1 MILGTPGFIGSRLVE
16 ARLERGIPVRALAER
31 VEVSAPAIYS
41 YEKEA
46 STPRPD
52 VLRRLCEALDVTEH
66 YFLTP
71 VEEAPGSA
79 IFYRAQRAT
88 SVAACNAAE
97 AKLAWLHRLGTIV
110 GQHVALPKV
119 NLPDFQIL
127 SDPLSLT
134 GPQIDELAVE
144 TRRFWGLGLG
154 PISNV
159 VALLEKHG
167 ILVARAQMDA
177 DRLDGLSCYFAD
189 RPACVLSANKESG
202 PRSRFDAAHELGHLV
217 MHRGVDKV
225 RLNKAS
231 EWRDYEDQA
240 HRFAAAFLFPP
251 VAFRNEVKAFTLDG
265 FFEVKMR
272 WKVSVAMM
280 MMQAKRLGFLSD
292 EAATRLHINYAR
304 RGQKQSEFLDDQIP
318 PEQPRLL
325 RRALELWVTERGHEE
340 VCSQLPFAVRDIV
353 TLTGVPRGVL
363 TGETAQVLR
372 LVPAAAAGDEGGGL
386 QQELPSGGASV
397 TPLRPR

>member
-1 MILGTPGFIGSRLVE
+1 MILGTPGFIGPRLVE

-31 VEVSAPAIYS
+31 VEVSGPAIYS
-41 YEKEA
+41 YEKGA
-46 STPRPD
+46 SSPRPD
-52 VLRRLCEALDVTEH
+52 VVRRLCEALDVPEH
-66 YFLTP
+66 YFLMP

-79 IFYRAQRAT
+79 IFYRAQRST

-97 AKLAWLHRLGTIV
+97 AKLSWLHRLGTIV
-110 GQHVALPKV
+110 GQHVTLPKM
-119 NLPDFQIL
+119 NLPDFPIP
-127 SDPLSLT
+127 DEPLSMSDA
-134 GPQIDELAVE
+134 QVEDLAVE

-159 VALLEKHG
+159 VALLEKQG
-167 ILVARAQMDA
+167 VLLARAQVDA
-177 DRLDGLSCYFAD
+177 DALDGLSQFFPDHA
-189 RPACVLSANKESG
+189 AGLLSANKESG

-217 MHRGVDKV
+217 MHRNVDQAS
-225 RLNKAS
+225 LNKAS
-231 EWRDYEDQA
+231 EWRAYENQA

-251 VAFRNEVKAFTLDG
+251 EAFRSEVKAFNLDG

-272 WKVSVAMM
+272 WKVSVRMM
-280 MMQAKRLGFLSD
+280 MMQAQRLGFLGE
-292 EAATRLHINYAR
+292 EAMTRLHINYGR
-304 RGQKQSEFLDDQIP
+304 RGYKRAEPLDDQLP

-325 RRALELWVTERGHEE
+325 RRAVELWVAERGHEE
-340 VCSQLPFAVRDIV
+340 VCAQLPFAVRDVV

-372 LVPAAAAGDEGGGL
+372 LVPATAAGAEGVGPQDLPAGGG
-386 QQELPSGGASV
+386 SV